1 MLASKNGNV
10 RRDGGRAGTMGGS
23 EVGAVAAGT
32 ARTLACS
39 GHSGGGLV
47 GGCWGLMLAL
57 VDGVNIGADG
67 RRWLAAGAFGAVN
80 TGC

>member
-1 MLASKNGNV
+1 V

-39 GHSGGGLV
+39 GHSSLQPHLV
-47 GGCWGLMLAL
+47 SH
-57 VDGVNIGADG
+57 VFNNYDEEEDPS
-67 RRWLAAGAFGAVN
+67 N
-80 TGC
+80 TL